1 MPARILKAVEL
12 VPVDHMDEVLKKA
25 LVLADPDSLF
35 KPVPPLVAPD
45 AVYAPPEPVGAE
57 IQAH

>member
-1 MPARILKAVEL
+1 VDL

-25 LVLADPDSLF
+25 LVLDDPESLF
-35 KPVPPLVAPD
+35 KEVPPPVPES
-45 AVYAPPEPVGAE
+45 VYVPSEQPSAE